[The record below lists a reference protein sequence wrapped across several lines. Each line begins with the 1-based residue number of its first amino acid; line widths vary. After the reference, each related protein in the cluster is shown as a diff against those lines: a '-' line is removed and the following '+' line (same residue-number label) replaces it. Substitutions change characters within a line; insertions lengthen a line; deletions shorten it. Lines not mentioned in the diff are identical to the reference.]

1 MTRADS
7 TTRLLGEVTRETG
20 ERLREVLSLAMR
32 EFKFYAKRFRASGVS
47 PGDIRHKD
55 PVELL
60 RTLPLLEAEELD
72 GLAAESLMRGEHII
86 DIETSS
92 GTTGVRKRR
101 FISHEDDA
109 SETEF
114 LAELFEVCGVDSSS
128 RVACLDTDPLT
139 LMASFTKALHLIG
152 VEEAYMYCVGSDF
165 REMLMDLPRLDPTV
179 IITVPSIIEKGFEA
193 LRSRYAGRT
202 GASLEK
208 IVFVGEPLPTHM
220 RDLLESTF
228 GVEIFGYYGASETSA
243 LGIECGAHDG
253 IHLFTDHNLAE
264 VVYDRL
270 DSNEG
275 ELIVTTLRQ
284 RAYPL
289 LRYALRD
296 RVAVKSGACSCG
308 LLHPRVDVLGR
319 ADDGISILGA
329 KITYNAILSAVYKG
343 ADRMGAMQIVL
354 AREAREVLTVVLPQ
368 SMRGREADARKA
380 LMHAQPDLDFLISS
394 KHLDL
399 SFSYVEEGSFS
410 DERKTRKVIDLR
422 GRLDPAKV

>member
-1 MTRADS
+1 MRTDP
-7 TTRLLGEVTRETG
+7 TMRLLGAVTCETR

-32 EFKFYAKRFRASGVS
+32 EFDFYAKRFRASGVS
-47 PGDIRHKD
+47 PEDIRHDD

-60 RTLPLLEAEELD
+60 RGLPLLEAEELD
-72 GLAAESLMRGEHII
+72 ELAAESLSSGRRII
-86 DIETSS
+86 DMETSS

-114 LAELFEVCGVDSSS
+114 LAELFKVCGVDSAS

-165 REMLMDLPRLDPTV
+165 REMLMNLPRLDPTV
-179 IITVPSIIEKGFEA
+179 IITVPSIIERSFEA
-193 LRSRYAGRT
+193 LRSQYAGRPGT
-202 GASLEK
+202 RLEK
-208 IVFVGEPLPTHM
+208 IIFVGEPLSAHM
-220 RDLLESTF
+220 RRLLESTL

-264 VVYDRL
+264 VVNDRP
-270 DSNEG
+270 DSDEG
-275 ELIVTTLRQ
+275 ELVVTTLRQ
-284 RAYPL
+284 GAYPL
-289 LRYALRD
+289 LRYALKD
-296 RVAVKSGACSCG
+296 RVAVISGACSCG
-308 LLHPRVDVLGR
+308 LSHPRVEVLGR

-329 KITYNAILSAVYKG
+329 KITYNAIHSAVYKD

-354 AREAREVLTVVLPQ
+354 AREAGESLTVVLPQ
-368 SMRGREADARKA
+368 SMRDQEANVRKA
-380 LMHAQPDLDFLISS
+380 LMYAQPDLDFLISS

-399 SFSYVEEGSFS
+399 SFSYVEDDSFG
-410 DERKTRKVIDLR
+410 DERKTRKVVDLR
-422 GRLDPAKV
+422 GRFDPAKV

>member
-1 MTRADS
+1 MRSDPTI
-7 TTRLLGEVTRETG
+7 RLLGEVTCETR

-32 EFKFYAKRFRASGVS
+32 EFEFYAKRFRTSGVS
-47 PGDIRHKD
+47 PEDIRHSD
-55 PVELL
+55 PVKLL
-60 RTLPLLEAEELD
+60 ITLPLLEAEDLDEL
-72 GLAAESLMRGEHII
+72 ATESLSRGNHII
-86 DIETSS
+86 DMETSS

-114 LAELFEVCGVDSSS
+114 LAELFKVCGVDSAS

-165 REMLMDLPRLDPTV
+165 REMLSNLPRLDPTV
-179 IITVPSIIEKGFEA
+179 IITVPSIIERSLEA
-193 LRSRYAGRT
+193 LRSQYAGRPGT
-202 GASLEK
+202 RLEK
-208 IVFVGEPLPTHM
+208 IIFVGEPLSAHM
-220 RDLLESTF
+220 RDLLESSL
-228 GVEIFGYYGASETSA
+228 GVEVFGYYGASETSA
-243 LGIECGAHDG
+243 LGIECRAHDG

-264 VVYDRL
+264 VVTDRL

-275 ELIVTTLRQ
+275 ELVVTTLRQ

-296 RVAVKSGACSCG
+296 RVAVMSGACSCG
-308 LLHPRVDVLGR
+308 LSHPRVDVLGR

-329 KITYNAILSAVYKG
+329 KINYNAILSAVYRG
-343 ADRMGAMQIVL
+343 ADRVGAMQLVL
-354 AREAREVLTVVLPQ
+354 AREAGESLTVVLPQ
-368 SMRGREADARKA
+368 SIRHRETDVRKA
-380 LMHAQPDLDFLISS
+380 LMYAQPDLDFLVSS

-399 SFSYVEEGSFS
+399 SFSYVEDGSFG
-410 DERKTRKVIDLR
+410 DERKSRKVVDLR
-422 GRLDPAKV
+422 GRFDPAKV